1 MFKAT
6 RDFTLAD
13 GTIFAGDVV
22 ENPTARMIDLGLVVE
37 VQETEE
43 TEEVVEK
50 VAKEPKKAK
59 GAKTVEQET
68 KEDVKEVKEEILTE
82 QSSDVTVEKV
92 EEAPQA

>member
-43 TEEVVEK
+43 IGTGGEK

-59 GAKTVEQET
+59 GAKAVEET
-68 KEDVKEVKEEILTE
+68 KEDVKEEILTE
-82 QSSDVTVEKV
+82 QSSDVAVEKV
-92 EEAPQA
+92 DEEPQS